1 MSIDNYPNNFY
12 YDDSSNDYSDSKAMY
27 EEDECDDK
35 HRWHDDHKCDDD
47 HRCDDKHR
55 CHERHC
61 REIRLASSIIPFA
74 SGGPVTLNVIQPN
87 TINVNESAIAFGN
100 NATPLTLNVPSGTIT
115 LPLGGTVNM
124 AFTMPRNGIIRS
136 LAADFTL
143 STLPGITAGA
153 VLIRAQLYRSFPPSI
168 TFTAIPGTEV
178 TLAPPITG
186 ASIIGSVSTGIR
198 RNINIPV
205 RRQTRLMLVFSA
217 IAQGTTTVAPN
228 PIIGYASAGL
238 GIL

>member
-1 MSIDNYPNNFY
+1 
-12 YDDSSNDYSDSKAMY
+12 
-27 EEDECDDK
+27 
-35 HRWHDDHKCDDD
+35 
-47 HRCDDKHR
+47 
-55 CHERHC
+55 
-61 REIRLASSIIPFA
+61 
-74 SGGPVTLNVIQPN
+74 
-87 TINVNESAIAFGN
+87 
-100 NATPLTLNVPSGTIT
+100 
-115 LPLGGTVNM
+115 LGGTVNM

-178 TLAPPITG
+178 RLAPPITG